1 MGRTS
6 AFDRDDVIRAA
17 RDVFWARGYAETGV
31 AELEAA
37 TGLKRS
43 SIYHAFGSKKGLFE
57 AVVARYLDEV
67 VRSRIGRLYEPDAGP
82 EALERYIAEMRSA
95 IASRTPRAQ
104 AGCLLLNA
112 ACAPVVDDDPDVRA
126 LVTGYT
132 DELRAAIAAGVDGA
146 RPEVSAGSRAAL
158 SEVCAS
164 LVIAALAVA
173 RVDPD
178 AADRSLSAVLTAVAS
193 WDAGAAPVYT

>member
-6 AFDRDDVIRAA
+6 SFDRDDVIRAA

-31 AELEAA
+31 ADLEEA

-67 VRSRIGRLYEPDAGP
+67 VRSRTAGLHQVDAGP
-82 EALERYIAEMRSA
+82 EALERYITEMRRA
-95 IASRTPRAQ
+95 IASDTPRAR

-112 ACAPVVDDDPDVRA
+112 ACTPVVDDDPDVRA

-132 DELRAAIAAGVDGA
+132 DELRAAIAAGVGSA
-146 RPEVSAGSRAAL
+146 RLEISDVSRSAL

-178 AADRSLSAVLTAVAS
+178 AADRSLAAVLAAVDS
-193 WDAGAAPVYT
+193 WGAGAAPVYT